1 VVAESLARARSLAGP
16 THTSAPS
23 TPVAHAADAD
33 GLAGGRLSR
42 AALACTAPKLM
53 AVPEAAAAMDA
64 DQAVLSATPVRDQR
78 ERLLRALI

>member
-1 VVAESLARARSLAGP
+1 
-16 THTSAPS
+16 
-23 TPVAHAADAD
+23 
-33 GLAGGRLSR
+33 
-42 AALACTAPKLM
+42 M